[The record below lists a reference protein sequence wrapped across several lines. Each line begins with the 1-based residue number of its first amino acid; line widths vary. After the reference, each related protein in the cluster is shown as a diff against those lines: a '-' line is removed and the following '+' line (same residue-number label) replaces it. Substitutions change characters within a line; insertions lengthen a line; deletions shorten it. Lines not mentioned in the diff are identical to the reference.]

1 MRDEEMKHSS
11 QPQNQRPAVGGYHWK
26 GIRSAPQVASER
38 RLGGVGGEPVLSLRR
53 EWRNCQAISA
63 AVGKFRCGVASAER
77 ERNSLRSCD
86 STSIAPAHIA
96 NVADDAVASP
106 SQSPAKAPGFL
117 VGGADLDGLL
127 RQLRLLGGAWRRTS
141 VDHET
146 VFVSRFHDDALL
158 RTKLRALP
166 NERVA
171 PTSISDG
178 KEPNRLPIPN
188 QAKNVDG
195 FSLNRKGTLV
205 DRSDW
210 ITLSRV
216 SEVMQL
222 SEHSPHFKNC
232 STKNHKPSF
241 ANRR

>member
-63 AVGKFRCGVASAER
+63 AVGKFRCGVASAQR

-127 RQLRLLGGAWRRTS
+127 RQLRLLGGARRRTS
-141 VDHET
+141 IDHET
-146 VFVSRFHDDALL
+146 VFVSRFHNDALF
-158 RTKLRALP
+158 RTKMRVLP
-166 NERVA
+166 IDRVA
-171 PTSISDG
+171 SKSISDK
-178 KEPNRLPIPN
+178 KETNGLSIPN
-188 QAKNVDG
+188 QAKNG
-195 FSLNRKGTLV
+195 KGISLKLKGTLL

-210 ITLSRV
+210 INLSRI
-216 SEVMQL
+216 SDAIQL
-222 SEHSPHFKNC
+222 SQLSIHVP
-232 STKNHKPSF
+232 
-241 ANRR
+241 